1 MKPDVRRIL
10 AKLGKEKVELSTQK
24 VELGSAQD
32 MKKKANDLN
41 SERKKLEQ
49 LESKLD
55 KLAVKKRNVLED
67 FDKLSADS
75 KQAIKDSYSKIN
87 EAKKIMSKV
96 ASSAKDLGVDPF
108 MIDSFG
114 FLDGSTIALDEQIF
128 VIESTIKQS

>member
-1 MKPDVRRIL
+1 MKPDVQRIFTKL
-10 AKLGKEKVELSTQK
+10 ASQK

-41 SERKKLEQ
+41 SERKQLEK